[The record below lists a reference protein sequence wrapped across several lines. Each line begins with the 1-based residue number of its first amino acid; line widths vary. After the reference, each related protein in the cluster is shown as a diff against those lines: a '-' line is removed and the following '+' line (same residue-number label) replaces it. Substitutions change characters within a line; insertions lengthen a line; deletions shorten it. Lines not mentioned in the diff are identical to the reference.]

1 LTYFPLEKEKSMND
15 YLSFRRMITP
25 IIIQVIFWIG
35 VALTILA
42 ALAVLVRGFT
52 GLHVTFAT
60 IFGGLIGAAVT
71 LVVGI
76 IAVRVWCEIL
86 IVFFRIN
93 ETLTDI
99 REGLVVGPRPAAPPT
114 VAPPPGPVAPPP
126 VELPSSSAA
135 KTPPSE
141 PSAL

>member
-1 LTYFPLEKEKSMND
+1 
-15 YLSFRRMITP
+15 
-25 IIIQVIFWIG
+25 V
-35 VALTILA
+35 
-42 ALAVLVRGFT
+42 
-52 GLHVTFAT
+52 
-60 IFGGLIGAAVT
+60 VT

-99 REGLVVGPRPAAPPT
+99 REGLAGPRPPEPPT
-114 VAPPPGPVAPPP
+114 VVPPPAPVAPLPA
-126 VELPSSSAA
+126 EPSSPPSAEP
-135 KTPPSE
+135 PPSE

>member
-1 LTYFPLEKEKSMND
+1 MND

-52 GLHVTFAT
+52 GVHVSFAT

-99 REGLVVGPRPAAPPT
+99 REGLVGPRPPAPPTAAPPP
-114 VAPPPGPVAPPP
+114 APLAPRPSEPPWPP
-126 VELPSSSAA
+126 SAEP
-135 KTPPSE
+135 PPSE
-141 PSAL
+141 PSTL

>member
-1 LTYFPLEKEKSMND
+1 
-15 YLSFRRMITP
+15 
-25 IIIQVIFWIG
+25 VIFWIG

-42 ALAVLVRGFT
+42 ALVVLVRGFT
-52 GLHVTFAT
+52 GLHVSFAT
-60 IFGGLIGAAVT
+60 VFGGLIGAVVT

-76 IAVRVWCEIL
+76 IAVRVRCEIL

-99 REGLVVGPRPAAPPT
+99 QEGLAGPRPPAPPT
-114 VAPPPGPVAPPP
+114 VVPPPAPVVPLPA
-126 VELPSSSAA
+126 EPSSPPSA
-135 KTPPSE
+135 KPPPSE